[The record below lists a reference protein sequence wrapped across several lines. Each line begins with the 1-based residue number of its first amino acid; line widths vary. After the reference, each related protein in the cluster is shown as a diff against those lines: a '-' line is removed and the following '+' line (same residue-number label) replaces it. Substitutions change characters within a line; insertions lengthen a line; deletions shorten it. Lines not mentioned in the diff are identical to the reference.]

1 MRLTRDVGG
10 IVMDLSRVEVVTVNA
25 RGGADT
31 AAVND
36 LSGTGV
42 TDVMLN
48 LAAQVA
54 AGSPACPTARRIP

>member
-1 MRLTRDVGG
+1 
-10 IVMDLSRVEVVTVNA
+10 MDLSRVEVVTVNA

-48 LAAQVA
+48 LARW
-54 AGSPACPTARRIP
+54 RRWRA